1 MNYIDTSFV
10 ALSLLGQEG
19 ASRAASIVNRLHRE
33 DGLISSVLF
42 RVELLRL
49 THRTGTDPAKAQEI
63 VDRVRLV
70 DINDDVIE
78 RACAMT
84 VELKSLDAIH
94 LATALLLDDPG
105 DPVTVFTH
113 DARLAHALD
122 RADRVGRD
130 LRIAAADGD
139 DRSRIRPMGTADDL
153 TALAVSE
160 ARDGTRIDDVDVRR
174 LVKRNNA
181 IAALFEQPFHRLRLE
196 LIDLA
201 AKCRKRC
208 LQLPKSPF
216 SY

>member
-19 ASRAASIVNRLHRE
+19 ASRAASIVNKLHRE

-84 VELKSLDAIH
+84 EELKSLDAIH

-113 DARLAHALD
+113 DARLAHAA
-122 RADRVGRD
+122 RAHG
-130 LRIAAADGD
+130 
-139 DRSRIRPMGTADDL
+139 
-153 TALAVSE
+153 LAVFDS
-160 ARDGTRIDDVDVRR
+160 
-174 LVKRNNA
+174 
-181 IAALFEQPFHRLRLE
+181 
-196 LIDLA
+196 LA
-201 AKCRKRC
+201 A
-208 LQLPKSPF
+208 
-216 SY
+216 